1 MRRRRTQTALL
12 IIVTLLL
19 VACSTNP
26 TNRWAQARSTLTR
39 AQDTVL
45 FLHQAGVVDDA
56 TLLKADPIA
65 KAARAALDKAELALP
80 EGGAGFDHY
89 LGIVDSMLDR
99 LIVMGASG
107 TLPGD

>member
-1 MRRRRTQTALL
+1 MMRRQTQTVTL
-12 IIVTLLL
+12 ILVTLLL
-19 VACSTNP
+19 VACSTTP

-45 FLHQAGVVDDA
+45 FMHQAGVIDDA

-65 KAARAALDKAELALP
+65 QAARAALDKAELALP

-99 LIVMGASG
+99 LILMAAAGE
-107 TLPGD
+107 LQIE